1 MKTDKA
7 CLHDILAAMRSVVG
21 FVGGRTLAQFA
32 ADDLVSAAVER
43 RIEIMGEATKRLS
56 IALRDAHPEIPWRK
70 MAGMRDLLIHAYDDI
85 EVDVV
90 YDAVT
95 RIIPPLIPKIEAIVQ
110 TLPDPE

>member
-1 MKTDKA
+1 MKTDKT
-7 CLHDILAAMRSVVG
+7 CLHDIIAAMRSAVTFAG
-21 FVGGRTLAQFA
+21 DRTLEQFRV
-32 ADDLVSAAVER
+32 DDLVSAAVER

-56 IALRDAHPEIPWRK
+56 MSLRDSHPEIPWRQ

-85 EVDVV
+85 EVAVV

-95 RIIPPLIPKIEAIVQ
+95 QVIPPLIPKIEAIIQ